1 MTGLQFEQNKSRLYR
16 ETAESEVFMSKL
28 SRSNCTISTL
38 NTQPNSKYRGA
49 LRSRLEK
56 MSGINART
64 KISSWKKNCVGHIV
78 DEKASSL
85 LGVKMVHSFFEI
97 SAKLPRTSI
106 FSDCLLINW
115 MNRRGDCRTIK
126 QPKSLSLTLAT
137 VSTTSS
143 KTAGKE
149 EQEEGGG
156 ENSDPDQPPRPYC
169 LPSQPHLTNPRY
181 TTKINSSINSRC
193 LASSQCLMAHGGGTA

>member
-1 MTGLQFEQNKSRLYR
+1 MI
-16 ETAESEVFMSKL
+16 KL
-28 SRSNCTISTL
+28 KRNNCTTISL
-38 NTQPNSKYRGA
+38 KRQPNGKYQGA
-49 LRSRLEK
+49 LRSRLKK

-64 KISSWKKNCVGHIV
+64 KISSWEKICAGNIVG
-78 DEKASSL
+78 EKASYL

-169 LPSQPHLTNPRY
+169 LPSQPRLTNPRH

-193 LASSQCLMAHGGGTA
+193 LASSQCHMAHGGGIA